1 MLTNARKATTQQVLT
16 GLETK
21 RQETRSLAVPGNKL
35 IVMLKPSL
43 EIATR
48 QQEATAAHCALY
60 PDPCR
65 PYPAR
70 LQHVSVVCLGVFD
83 DRPPS
88 WLVEKAIGALRR
100 IVARPIAFKWV
111 RTDFFG
117 GKRHLV
123 LLEGEQ
129 NNAFHQF
136 ARLVQR
142 TLRAANSPCI
152 EERHPVPHVTLIY
165 DRRQLP
171 QMEIAEPIWWV
182 AEEFLLILSIYG
194 KGEHKE
200 YGRWHLDR
208 SAPPYPTPSR
218 QLQMDLAA

>member
-1 MLTNARKATTQQVLT
+1 MLANARKATTQQVLT

-60 PDPCR
+60 PDPCY

-88 WLVEKAIGALRR
+88 WLLEKAIGALRR
-100 IVARPIAFKWV
+100 IVARPIAFKWGQD
-111 RTDFFG
+111 RF
-117 GKRHLV
+117 L
-123 LLEGEQ
+123 
-129 NNAFHQF
+129 
-136 ARLVQR
+136 
-142 TLRAANSPCI
+142 
-152 EERHPVPHVTLIY
+152 
-165 DRRQLP
+165 RRQKASGPTRRGAKQRLP
-171 QMEIAEPIWWV
+171 
-182 AEEFLLILSIYG
+182 SIRTTG
-194 KGEHKE
+194 TAHSKVSQLALH
-200 YGRWHLDR
+200 RR
-208 SAPPYPTPSR
+208 TPSS
-218 QLQMDLAA
+218 AACHPYLRPPATAPDGNSRAHMVGCGGIPVDPKHLRKRRARRIRSLGP